1 MDKVTYIYGLWCPIK
16 ECFFYVG
23 RSVDPVNRVR
33 QHLYDVKPVAMA
45 RTFPQLYRVETN
57 QYGYNARQEW
67 MAWLVGQD
75 LKPEL
80 IILEEITRVTRTSWP
95 REKAWIERL
104 ISESHP
110 LTNLQGRLTELDGE
124 DEEIMQEAIQRGR
137 DMFG

>member
-1 MDKVTYIYGLWCPIK
+1 
-16 ECFFYVG
+16 
-23 RSVDPVNRVR
+23 
-33 QHLYDVKPVAMA
+33 
-45 RTFPQLYRVETN
+45 
-57 QYGYNARQEW
+57 

-80 IILEEITRVTRTSWP
+80 IILEEITRVTSTSWP

-104 ISESHP
+104 ISEGHP